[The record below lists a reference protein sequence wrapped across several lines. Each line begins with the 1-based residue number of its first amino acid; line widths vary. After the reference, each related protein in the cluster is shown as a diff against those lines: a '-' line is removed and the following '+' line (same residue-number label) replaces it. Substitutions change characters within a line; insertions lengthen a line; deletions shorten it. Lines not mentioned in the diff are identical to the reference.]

1 MRGPIREPLPGHF
14 KLSSR
19 PVRCARTGLE
29 THRSRLAQTGRALTL
44 LALATL
50 GTFAGHSEAFAQP
63 LDVPLVEAAG
73 TPNFLLTAPRF
84 GESSFPL
91 PSSEFAQESDVDLR
105 FRANA
110 LEDAL
115 RTTYTELDD
124 LILLSVLRSA
134 ITGVNQAYCAI
145 DNLVPQGEQ
154 QLTTIDYMVG
164 IGCAAATVA
173 LFAISAVTAGGLR
186 ADDDDRDRLERFRDA
201 RRRGL
206 TEEDMRE
213 FEVELEDAA
222 SGATI
227 ERVLGMVMGT
237 ASLGTA
243 IVAVVL
249 AAAGVIDAMDGTT
262 LAVGSS
268 LVATVSFPVLAI
280 DSPAETA
287 LQRYRSQTNR

>member
-1 MRGPIREPLPGHF
+1 MLGCVDSRGLG
-14 KLSSR
+14 
-19 PVRCARTGLE
+19 
-29 THRSRLAQTGRALTL
+29 RSRWCHSQRRALTRFPAIAF
-44 LALATL
+44 ALAIGFVL
-50 GTFAGHSEAFAQP
+50 PAFALAQSP
-63 LDVPLVEAAG
+63 DTSAFEATG

-84 GESSFPL
+84 GESVPTEDSYDF
-91 PSSEFAQESDVDLR
+91 SQETDPELR
-105 FRANA
+105 MHANV

-145 DNLVPQGEQ
+145 DNLVPQDDQ
-154 QLTTIDYMVG
+154 QLSTIDYMVG

-186 ADDDDRDRLERFRDA
+186 ADEEDRDRLERFRAA

-206 TEEDMRE
+206 TDQDLQD
-213 FEVELEDAA
+213 FELELEDAA
-222 SGATI
+222 SSATV
-227 ERVLGMVMGT
+227 ERVLGIAMGT

-287 LQRYRSQTNR
+287 LQRYRSQTGR